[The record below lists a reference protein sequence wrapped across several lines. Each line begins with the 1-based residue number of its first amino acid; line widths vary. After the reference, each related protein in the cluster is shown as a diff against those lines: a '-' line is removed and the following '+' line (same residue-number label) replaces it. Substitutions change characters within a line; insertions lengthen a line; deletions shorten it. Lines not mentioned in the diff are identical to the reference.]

1 MSHSRT
7 TRTSSTV
14 PSLREVTSSV
24 HQGQLCNPCILCKK
38 ENQSKY
44 FHPKSW
50 KDHSLLKRLQEY
62 EPTLDIRPESC
73 ICRPCRNEVSDIGS
87 DGFTPRWR
95 KNNIMVK
102 CFVSG
107 CTGTDIKITKI
118 TDRETLQAFFCGSE
132 NALSMQPS
140 TELKLEG
147 TPLCT
152 YHYGAWYRH
161 VNPSHLKCT
170 TCSKSITEPK
180 SRPFPEP
187 TLLQTFL
194 RENTDYS
201 KDLCPQDR
209 VCCACYRSHLFT
221 IKHLK
226 NLVKST
232 DSDLRALIDKL
243 KQDLPVISDVL
254 KFDSAL
260 QYVTSTS
267 AIWLGEA
274 LLKQTAMLLPQVY
287 ATFKEKL
294 LKITNEHGIAITQDL
309 PSHAW
314 LRSHLSSLLEHHIAY
329 CCSVNRFNAV
339 SAY

>member
-1 MSHSRT
+1 
-7 TRTSSTV
+7 
-14 PSLREVTSSV
+14 
-24 HQGQLCNPCILCKK
+24 
-38 ENQSKY
+38 
-44 FHPKSW
+44 
-50 KDHSLLKRLQEY
+50 
-62 EPTLDIRPESC
+62 
-73 ICRPCRNEVSDIGS
+73 
-87 DGFTPRWR
+87 
-95 KNNIMVK
+95 
-102 CFVSG
+102 
-107 CTGTDIKITKI
+107 
-118 TDRETLQAFFCGSE
+118 
-132 NALSMQPS
+132 MQPS
-140 TELKLEG
+140 TELKFEG

-194 RENTDYS
+194 RANTDYS

-254 KFDSAL
+254 NFDSAL

-294 LKITNEHGIAITQDL
+294 LKITNEHGIAITQYL

-329 CCSVNRFNAV
+329 CCSVKRSLCYIV
-339 SAY
+339 TVVTLCMLSVLPLDKLTSLISAINFLFRMTFRKICPKFV